1 MAKEQCDECEGQL
14 RPSDY
19 QTAQDGVVT
28 GHANSLAEKR
38 RHGRLSLRPIES
50 WVVASPPLPLAPSAR
65 NFRLHGMP
73 PAFTRPST
81 SNPLMPSE
89 FHVWHRERTP
99 MRLETLR
106 SSRPLPGFAPMMPV
120 SPGYGYNPNSPA
132 RFRTTN
138 DIFSDSSARLKLRTP
153 VMFNSREM
161 PAAGLAMPPFS
172 REPPF

>member
-19 QTAQDGVVT
+19 QAAT
-28 GHANSLAEKR
+28 GRNRYRTCKLTCRER

-50 WVVASPPLPLAPSAR
+50 WVASPPLPLAPSAR